1 METEYLKRWRMA
13 LGGNAAD
20 GTGVTLTVEEQRL
33 DSSLEAV
40 YDSDR
45 RGGLGSSAPKVSRWL
60 GDIREFFPQT
70 VVQVIQ
76 RDAIKRLHIDSLL
89 TEKEMLAT
97 VVPDKVSRWLGD
109 IREFFPQTVVQVI
122 QRDAIKR
129 LHIDSLLTEK
139 EMLATVVPDVHLVAT
154 LMSLGRAIPE
164 KNKDMARQVVR
175 KVVDDLLRKLSSPT
189 QQAVTGALNRSARR
203 RNPRYNEIDW
213 KTTILKNLKNYQPQ
227 YKTVIPE
234 VRIGYGR
241 KCKALKDII
250 LCLDQSGSMGTSV
263 VYSGIFG
270 SVLAS
275 LPSIPEVRIGYGRKC
290 KALKDIILCLDQ
302 SGSMGTSVVY
312 SGIFGSVLASLPSV
326 STRMVVFDTSV
337 VDLTDDLQDPV
348 DLLFGVQ
355 LGGGTDI
362 ARALT
367 YCQGVITRPQDTV
380 LVLVTD
386 LYEGGDEKEMRKRFA
401 SIVASGVQL
410 IVLPALN
417 DDVLVLVP
425 DLFEGGDENEMRMR
439 FASFVASGVQL
450 IVLPALNDDG
460 APCYDKRNAEYL
472 AVLGVTKFACTPD
485 KVPYLMAAELS
496 KQDIGMWS

>member
-1 METEYLKRWRMA
+1 MEEEYLKRWRLI
-13 LGGNAAD
+13 LGGNEAD
-20 GTGVTLTVEEQRL
+20 GTGITLTPEEQRI
-33 DSSLEAV
+33 DQSLEAV

-76 RDAIKRLHIDSLL
+76 RDAIKRLNITSLL
-89 TEKEMLAT
+89 TEKEML
-97 VVPDKVSRWLGD
+97 
-109 IREFFPQTVVQVI
+109 E
-122 QRDAIKR
+122 
-129 LHIDSLLTEK
+129 
-139 EMLATVVPDVHLVAT
+139 TVVPDVHLVAT
-154 LMSLGRAIPE
+154 LMSLSRVIPE
-164 KNKDMARQVVR
+164 KNKEMARQVVR
-175 KVVDDLLRKLSSPT
+175 KVVDELLRKLSAPT

-213 KTTILKNLKNYQPQ
+213 KTTITKNLKNYQPE
-227 YKTVIPE
+227 YKTIIPE

-241 KCKALKDII
+241 KRKAMKDII

-263 VYSGIFG
+263 IYSGIFG

-275 LPSIPEVRIGYGRKC
+275 IPAVN
-290 KALKDIILCLDQ
+290 
-302 SGSMGTSVVY
+302 
-312 SGIFGSVLASLPSV
+312 
-326 STRMVVFDTSV
+326 TRMVVFDTAV

-380 LVLVTD
+380 LILVTD
-386 LYEGGDEKEMRKRFA
+386 LYEGGDPREMRKKFA
-401 SIVASGVQL
+401 S
-410 IVLPALN
+410 
-417 DDVLVLVP
+417 LV
-425 DLFEGGDENEMRMR
+425 N
-439 FASFVASGVQL
+439 SGVQL

-460 APCYDKRNAEYL
+460 APSYDKNHAEFL
-472 AVLGVTKFACTPD
+472 ANIGVPTFACTPD
-485 KVPYLMAAELS
+485 KFPDLMAAALS
-496 KQDIGMWS
+496 KQDIGMWVSQNVKST

>member
-1 METEYLKRWRMA
+1 MKSEYLKRWRLI
-13 LGGNAAD
+13 LGGNEAD
-20 GTGVTLTVEEQRL
+20 GTGVALTVEEQRL
-33 DSSLEAV
+33 DRSLEAV
-40 YDSDR
+40 YDGGL
-45 RGGLGSSAPKVSRWL
+45 RGGLGASAP
-60 GDIREFFPQT
+60 
-70 VVQVIQ
+70 
-76 RDAIKRLHIDSLL
+76 
-89 TEKEMLAT
+89 
-97 VVPDKVSRWLGD
+97 KVSRWLGD

-164 KNKDMARQVVR
+164 KNKEVARQVVR
-175 KVVDDLLRKLSSPT
+175 KVVDELLRKLSSPM
-189 QQAVTGALNRSARR
+189 QQAVTGALNRSSRR

-213 KTTILKNLKNYQPQ
+213 KTTIVKNLKNYQPD
-227 YKTVIPE
+227 YKTIIPE

-241 KCKALKDII
+241 KRRALKDVI

-275 LPSIPEVRIGYGRKC
+275 I
-290 KALKDIILCLDQ
+290 
-302 SGSMGTSVVY
+302 
-312 SGIFGSVLASLPSV
+312 PSV

-355 LGGGTDI
+355 LGGRTDI
-362 ARALT
+362 ASALA

-386 LYEGGDEKEMRKRFA
+386 LYEGGNDIEMRKRFA

-417 DDVLVLVP
+417 DD
-425 DLFEGGDENEMRMR
+425 
-439 FASFVASGVQL
+439 
-450 IVLPALNDDG
+450 G
-460 APCYDKRNAEYL
+460 APSYDKHHAEFL
-472 AVLGVTKFACTPD
+472 ASLGVPTFACTPD
-485 KVPYLMAAELS
+485 KFPDLMAAALG
-496 KQDIGMWS
+496 KQDIGMWVSQNIKESEWKQVIPNDGPAI

>member
-1 METEYLKRWRMA
+1 MEEEYLKRWRLI
-13 LGGNAAD
+13 LGGNEAD
-20 GTGVTLTVEEQRL
+20 ETGITLTPEEQRI
-33 DSSLEAV
+33 DQSLEAV

-76 RDAIKRLHIDSLL
+76 RDAIKRLNITSLL
-89 TEKEMLAT
+89 TEKEML
-97 VVPDKVSRWLGD
+97 
-109 IREFFPQTVVQVI
+109 E
-122 QRDAIKR
+122 
-129 LHIDSLLTEK
+129 
-139 EMLATVVPDVHLVAT
+139 TVVPDVHLVAT
-154 LMSLGRAIPE
+154 LMSLSRVIPE
-164 KNKDMARQVVR
+164 KNKEMARQVVR
-175 KVVDDLLRKLSSPT
+175 KVVDELLRKLSAPT

-213 KTTILKNLKNYQPQ
+213 KTTITKNLKNYQPE
-227 YKTVIPE
+227 YKTIIPE

-241 KCKALKDII
+241 KRKAMKDII

-263 VYSGIFG
+263 IYSGIFG

-275 LPSIPEVRIGYGRKC
+275 IPAVN
-290 KALKDIILCLDQ
+290 
-302 SGSMGTSVVY
+302 
-312 SGIFGSVLASLPSV
+312 
-326 STRMVVFDTSV
+326 TRMVVFDTAV

-386 LYEGGDEKEMRKRFA
+386 LYEGGDPREMRKKFV
-401 SIVASGVQL
+401 S
-410 IVLPALN
+410 
-417 DDVLVLVP
+417 LV
-425 DLFEGGDENEMRMR
+425 N
-439 FASFVASGVQL
+439 SGVQL

-460 APCYDKRNAEYL
+460 APSYDKNHAEFL
-472 AVLGVTKFACTPD
+472 ANIGVPTFACTPD
-485 KVPYLMAAELS
+485 KFPDLMAAALS
-496 KQDIGMWS
+496 KQDIGMWVSQNVKST

>member
-1 METEYLKRWRMA
+1 MEEEYLKRWRLI
-13 LGGNAAD
+13 LGGNEAD
-20 GTGVTLTVEEQRL
+20 GTGITLTPEEQRI
-33 DSSLEAV
+33 DQSLEAV

-76 RDAIKRLHIDSLL
+76 RDAIKRLNITSLL
-89 TEKEMLAT
+89 TEKEML
-97 VVPDKVSRWLGD
+97 
-109 IREFFPQTVVQVI
+109 E
-122 QRDAIKR
+122 
-129 LHIDSLLTEK
+129 
-139 EMLATVVPDVHLVAT
+139 TVVPDVHLVAT
-154 LMSLGRAIPE
+154 LMSLSRVIPE
-164 KNKDMARQVVR
+164 KNTEMARQVVR
-175 KVVDDLLRKLSSPT
+175 KVVDELLRKLSAPT

-213 KTTILKNLKNYQPQ
+213 KTTITKNLKNYQPE
-227 YKTVIPE
+227 YKTIIPE

-241 KCKALKDII
+241 KRKAMKDII

-263 VYSGIFG
+263 IYSGIFG

-275 LPSIPEVRIGYGRKC
+275 IP
-290 KALKDIILCLDQ
+290 A
-302 SGSMGTSVVY
+302 
-312 SGIFGSVLASLPSV
+312 V
-326 STRMVVFDTSV
+326 STRMVVFDTTV

-386 LYEGGDEKEMRKRFA
+386 LYEGGDAREMRKKFV
-401 SIVASGVQL
+401 S
-410 IVLPALN
+410 
-417 DDVLVLVP
+417 LV
-425 DLFEGGDENEMRMR
+425 N
-439 FASFVASGVQL
+439 SGVQL

-460 APCYDKRNAEYL
+460 APSYDKNHAEFL
-472 AVLGVTKFACTPD
+472 ANIGVPTFACTPD
-485 KVPYLMAAELS
+485 KFPDLMAVALS
-496 KQDIGMWS
+496 KQDLGMWISQNIKST